1 MIRFRS
7 LSAWSLVIVGALTLT
22 AAAPAFGGCSGDAD
36 CDGVL
41 DAFDVCPTTPALE
54 LVSTSGCSLCPCEGP
69 AAGGTWATHTAYVNC
84 VTAVANQLYL
94 AHTLSKTRKTAV
106 ITHAQKSTCGTANI
120 LCCTS

>member
-1 MIRFRS
+1 MTRFRI
-7 LSAWSLVIVGALTLT
+7 LSAWCLVIVGALSL
-22 AAAPAFGGCSGDAD
+22 AAASPSFGGCSGDGD

-84 VTAVANQLYL
+84 VTAAANQLYL
-94 AHTLSKTRKTAV
+94 AGTLSKTRKTAV
-106 ITHAQKSTCGTANI
+106 ITHAQKSPCV
-120 LCCTS
+120 